1 MTRKSHRAKMLD
13 ITPKVRKAVYKRDN
27 GLCVTCGA
35 WCELGHSNSHYIARN
50 DMLGGG
56 LGIEQNI
63 VTQCM
68 ECHRLMD
75 FGEGKERKEIKL
87 KVKEYLSACYDD
99 WNEDDL
105 RYKWGSRYK

>member
-13 ITPKVRKAVYKRDN
+13 ITPKVRKAVYERDN

-35 WCELGHSNSHYIARN
+35 WCELGHSNSHFISR
-50 DMLGGG
+50 GRGG

-63 VTQCM
+63 VTQCI
-68 ECHRLMD
+68 ECHKIMD
-75 FGEGKERKEIKL
+75 FGTEPNLSIVMNQVRD
-87 KVKEYLSACYDD
+87 YLSSCYDD
-99 WNEDDL
+99 WNEGDL